1 MEDDKCL
8 FAIVLLEIVIV
19 FCFVKI
25 GSCSVD
31 NAVIPNVVIS
41 SLLVCALLDNLLL
54 KSKK

>member
-25 GSCSVD
+25 GSCNVD
-31 NAVIPNVVIS
+31 NAVYVICIS
-41 SLLVCALLDNLLL
+41 CLIYLC
-54 KSKK
+54 KSQ